1 MTTSLKKYLL
11 VCLKGIGM
19 GAADVIP
26 GVSGGTIAFMTGIYE
41 ELVGSINN
49 INGAAVKLLFKGRFR
64 EFWKHINGTF
74 LVSLIA
80 GILISIMSLAK
91 LMTYLLSHLPVPT
104 WAFFF
109 GLIIA
114 SSVFIL
120 RDIKGWKLKDGVMLV
135 LGVVLGV
142 VVCTLSPT
150 ETPDALWFI
159 FLSGS
164 IAICAMIL
172 PGISGS
178 FILLILGKYE
188 FMLSTLSKILSGD
201 GVLLDFA
208 VVVIF
213 VLGALV
219 GILAFS
225 RFLHWLLAH
234 YHRSTLL
241 VLAGFIIGS
250 LVKVWPWSD
259 MTVVR
264 EAQLLRT
271 GSLAEIDLQIPAAV
285 IFCLVGAALVTVLE
299 LLALRKEKEYPSR
312 SARFANRSSAG
323 FAIWLN
329 FCGRFAICRPASAA
343 DGARPPAVRTTA
355 QPYTAGRPTP
365 PRLIAEDLKIS
376 EPESDVDQ
384 RAAVAFAYHG
394 GHVLPGRPA
403 VVERQTEVC
412 TDHVVLRE
420 SVLIAHARSAGE
432 SDEVVLPVV
441 SSVVLRCGDG
451 EKAVNLEPV
460 AVGHVESH
468 SGIGGE
474 AVLGGVDYVEHRPQ
488 RHGHRVVPHPVD
500 VVGVASVGYQAV
512 HVFLERREVR
522 NARV

>member
-1 MTTSLKKYLL
+1 MSNGTSLKKYLL
-11 VCLKGIGM
+11 VGLKGIGM

-49 INGAAVKLLFKGRFR
+49 INGTAVKLLFKGRFR
-64 EFWKHINGTF
+64 DFWKHINGNF
-74 LVSLIA
+74 LVSLVA

-109 GLIIA
+109 GLIVA

-120 RDIKGWKLKDGVMLV
+120 REIKDWKIRDGVMLV
-135 LGVVLGV
+135 LGIILGV

-159 FLSGS
+159 FLSGA

-188 FMLSTLSKILSGD
+188 FMLSTLTKILSGD
-201 GVLLDFA
+201 GVLLDYA

-225 RFLHWLLAH
+225 KFLHWLLAR
-234 YHRSTLL
+234 YHRPTLL

-259 MTVVR
+259 MAVVR

-271 GSLAEIDLQIPAAV
+271 GSLAEIDMQIPWAIV
-285 IFCLVGAALVTVLE
+285 FCIVGAALVTVLE
-299 LLALRKEKEYPSR
+299 LVALRKEQK
-312 SARFANRSSAG
+312 
-323 FAIWLN
+323 
-329 FCGRFAICRPASAA
+329 
-343 DGARPPAVRTTA
+343 
-355 QPYTAGRPTP
+355 
-365 PRLIAEDLKIS
+365 
-376 EPESDVDQ
+376 
-384 RAAVAFAYHG
+384 
-394 GHVLPGRPA
+394 
-403 VVERQTEVC
+403 
-412 TDHVVLRE
+412 
-420 SVLIAHARSAGE
+420 
-432 SDEVVLPVV
+432 
-441 SSVVLRCGDG
+441 
-451 EKAVNLEPV
+451 
-460 AVGHVESH
+460 
-468 SGIGGE
+468 
-474 AVLGGVDYVEHRPQ
+474 
-488 RHGHRVVPHPVD
+488 
-500 VVGVASVGYQAV
+500 
-512 HVFLERREVR
+512 
-522 NARV
+522 